1 MKSEIKVTNN
11 VNDILFPVRMEDTEN
26 VFNISANSD
35 YAKTVVATIDGQDKI
50 LNVCSDRYELVP
62 NDQIFPAI
70 RHELNSRGVKF
81 SETYRNTN
89 NAIFNASYT
98 LEDNSFKVGTAND
111 VIKPKF
117 EVTHSYNGQQKYS
130 IVLGYFRL
138 ICSNGLVIPLEGKED
153 TTLQITGKHTQKIL
167 DSIGQLFDMIP
178 QFLKENGGFIKKYE
192 VLFDTKV
199 DNFSDR
205 VEEVMNATGIKK
217 GMDDVLA
224 TIRTEMSQLNIDKP
238 NDWLVYNAIN
248 RLIYDDEKNVKLQAV
263 RRDLDKKVLAHIM
276 QG

>member
-1 MKSEIKVTNN
+1 MKSEIIKTSN
-11 VNDILFPVRMEDTEN
+11 VNDILFPVRLEDTEK
-26 VFNISANSD
+26 VFNMPANSD
-35 YAKTVVATIDGQDKI
+35 YCKSVIATIDGQDKV

-70 RHELNSRGVKF
+70 RHELKSRGVKF

-89 NAIFNASYT
+89 NAVFNASYT
-98 LEDNSFKVGTAND
+98 LEDNSFNVGIAND
-111 VIKPKF
+111 IIKPKF
-117 EVTHSYNGQQKYS
+117 EVTHSYNGLQKYS
-130 IVLGYFRL
+130 IILGYYRL
-138 ICSNGLVIPLEGKED
+138 ICSNGLVVPLEEKEE
-153 TTLQITGKHTQKIL
+153 TNLQITGKHTQKIL

-178 QFLKENGGFIKKYE
+178 EFLAKNGGFIKKYE
-192 VLFDTKV
+192 VLYDTKV
-199 DNFSDR
+199 ENFSDR

-224 TIRTEMSQLNIDKP
+224 TIRTEMSQLSIDKA

-248 RLIYDDEKNVKLQAV
+248 RLIYDDEKNIKSQQV
-263 RRDLDKKVLAHIM
+263 RRDLDKKVLTHIM